1 MMFNQFYEKFKK
13 YCTEWDYPTEELTY
27 NSITKKQKSYFTIDE
42 LCKSKIAQQY
52 GINNTPSEKE
62 NQNLQILIDKI
73 LDPLRRAYGKP
84 IIVNS
89 GYRSATLNYKVKGA
103 KNSNHLYGYAA
114 DITGGNRVE
123 NKKLWDLFL
132 SLNIPFTELIDEK
145 NISWIHIAY
154 NKDKLINKIVKL

>member
-1 MMFNQFYEKFKK
+1 MNFNDIYYRFKK
-13 YCTEWDYPTEELTY
+13 FCTEWDKTDEEVIYYTT
-27 NSITKKQKSYFTIDE
+27 TKKDKSYFTIEE
-42 LCKSKIAQQY
+42 LCRSKVAQQY
-52 GINNTPSEKE
+52 GIDNTPSEWQK
-62 NQNLQILIDKI
+62 QNLQILIDKV
-73 LDPLRRAYGKP
+73 LDPLRRVYGKP

-132 SLNIPFTELIDEK
+132 GLNIPFTELIDEK
-145 NISWIHIAY
+145 NLSWIHIAY